1 KARLHDRAALAIGG
15 ARSPEPHLLNPFALL
30 SSPYGI
36 AYLVLIGVC
45 IVHAVRAGNVFPW
58 VYIIIFLP
66 GIGSLIYLFAII
78 VPELFRSRAA
88 ARFARSTRTIADP
101 HRSLRQA
108 ARAHELVGSV
118 DSKRALAEEY
128 LLRGA
133 YKDAAD
139 IYAEAAQGQFRTI
152 PPCCSAWR
160 GPGSWPAT
168 RRRHRPPSTR
178 SRPPTRVTS
187 RPMRICSMPARWKGR
202 TRRPTRWP
210 NTAGSSAI
218 IPARRRAHASPC
230 CWRRPVRATRR
241 WMSIARSS
249 SCSTARPRAT
259 RRRRRNGAISPG
271 ARCADEAAVNR
282 ILSPAS

>member
-101 HRSLRQA
+101 HRSLLQA
-108 ARAHELVGSV
+108 ADPSYVSADAHLLYARALEGQ
-118 DSKRALAEEY
+118 DKTADALAEYRRLVGYYPGEEARARFAM
-128 LLRGA
+128 LLEKTGA
-133 YKDAAD
+133 RD
-139 IYAEAAQGQFRTI
+139 EAMDVYREIVKLLDGA
-152 PPCCSAWR
+152 
-160 GPGSWPAT
+160 
-168 RRRHRPPSTR
+168 
-178 SRPPTRVTS
+178 
-187 RPMRICSMPARWKGR
+187 PARYKKAQKEWGD
-202 TRRPTRWP
+202 
-210 NTAGSSAI
+210 I
-218 IPARRRAHASPC
+218 ARRALR
-230 CWRRPVRATRR
+230 
-241 WMSIARSS
+241 
-249 SCSTARPRAT
+249 
-259 RRRRRNGAISPG
+259 
-271 ARCADEAAVNR
+271 
-282 ILSPAS
+282 